1 MEKVNAKMVWS
12 CERGFL
18 VERTPELETEVQ
30 KVLQLWRESD
40 ALPGYCPHAKEAK
53 VCEYNTPG
61 YRVGTVTEHTGVA
74 SVSLYKLENQ

>member
-1 MEKVNAKMVWS
+1 MKNVNETRVWC
-12 CERGFL
+12 CERGYL
-18 VERTPELETEVQ
+18 VEKTPELETEVQ
-30 KVLQLWRESD
+30 KVLQLWKESD

-53 VCEYNTPG
+53 VHEYNTPG